1 MAKQYSKAEQKFW
14 EYKPYIIGE
23 FLAEFGESYHNVKT
37 IRDAW
42 FHLYDYS
49 LERENFLIM
58 KSQDFLYT
66 HTESREFKY
75 LESLSKKMAD
85 YLSEYTVRK
94 FNLTERDAVKQAR
107 KQQKVELFNAI
118 YTNSKYIRKLKYNH
132 AKENVFYVSDQ
143 DDSPKRTPDTVAN
156 RRKRIRR
163 EQAKRAYDVSKQVR
177 GEFAEVSK
185 YKKR

>member
-23 FLAEFGESYHNVKT
+23 FLSEFGESYHNVET

-49 LERENFLIM
+49 PERESFLIRR
-58 KSQDFLYT
+58 SQDFLYT

-94 FNLTERDAVKQAR
+94 FNLTERDAIKQAR

-118 YTNSKYIRKLKYNH
+118 YTQSKYVRKLKYNH

-156 RRKRIRR
+156 RRKRIAR
-163 EQAKRAYDVSKQVR
+163 EQARRAYDVSKQVR
-177 GEFAEVSK
+177 VEFAEVST
-185 YKKR
+185 YRKR